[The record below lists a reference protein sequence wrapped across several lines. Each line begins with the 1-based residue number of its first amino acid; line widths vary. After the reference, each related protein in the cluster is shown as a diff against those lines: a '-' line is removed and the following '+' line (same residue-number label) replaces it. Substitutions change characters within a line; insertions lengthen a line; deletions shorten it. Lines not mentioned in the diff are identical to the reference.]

1 MTLKELKQIF
11 IPWDLSKMRKI
22 VVVGLGNIATRHR
35 RNLRQLYPQAVI
47 YALSASE
54 RVVDDLVS
62 DCDGYLPDI
71 AAVVDEGVDMAIVAS
86 PSSFHLRHSQQ
97 LIEAGIPTLIEKP
110 VTATAEEAAELMEI
124 ASKYDTP
131 LAVGYCLRYL
141 PSARILKD
149 MLANEDVGVVYNVN
163 IDIGQYLPDWRPSK
177 SYKESVSASKKL
189 GGGALLELS
198 HELDYAQWLFG
209 ELDLI
214 SSVLRSSDELEMD
227 VESIADIMA
236 ANSKGS
242 IVNIHLDFLQKK
254 PWRQCHIIGSK
265 GRVVWD
271 LIRNEV
277 LFYSGEDTRIIY
289 SDPEWNKN
297 GMYLDMLKD
306 FAEKISRHK
315 NQCVSLESS
324 VKIVGLIDKIKNVS
338 QFYGTK

>member
-1 MTLKELKQIF
+1 
-11 IPWDLSKMRKI
+11 MRKI
-22 VVVGLGNIATRHR
+22 VVIGLGNIATRHR

-54 RVVDDLVS
+54 RIVDDLVS

-110 VTATAEEAAELMEI
+110 VTATAEDAAELMEI
-124 ASKYDTP
+124 ASKYNTP

-141 PSARILKD
+141 PSAHILKEL
-149 MLANEDVGVVYNVN
+149 LANEEVGVVYNVN

-214 SSVLRSSDELEMD
+214 SSILRSSGELEMD

-271 LIRNEV
+271 LIRNEI
-277 LFYSGEDTRIIY
+277 LFYSGEGINTIY
-289 SDPEWNKN
+289 SDPEWDKN
-297 GMYLDMLKD
+297 GMYLDMLRD
-306 FAEKISRHK
+306 FAEKIARRK

-324 VKIVGLIDKIKNVS
+324 VKIVGLIEKIKNTS